1 MGIWWLP
8 LSIYSSKYGLE
19 SVNAELKDCI
29 NELRFKSI
37 GIVDVAIVSLEGLPI
52 VSLVL
57 ERIEETRFAAMTA
70 AMLSLGERVAVE
82 LKKGLLK
89 KIFVEGEEGY
99 IVTMQAGDDAVL
111 TVSATSDTKLGLLF
125 LDMERAANKV
135 ANILAFQWR
144 NL

>member
-1 MGIWWLP
+1 M
-8 LSIYSSKYGLE
+8 
-19 SVNAELKDCI
+19 

-135 ANILAFQWR
+135 ANILAFQ
-144 NL
+144 